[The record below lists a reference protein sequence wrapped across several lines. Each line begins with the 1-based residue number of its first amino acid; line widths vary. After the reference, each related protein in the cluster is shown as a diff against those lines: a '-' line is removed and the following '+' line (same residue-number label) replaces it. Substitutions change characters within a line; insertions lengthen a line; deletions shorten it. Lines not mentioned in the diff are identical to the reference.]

1 MATGTFQFNPDRVA
15 HFEVEGWK
23 AYYDHAW
30 FKLLRLVVS
39 LVQEQF
45 HIPFPVSVIAA
56 YYITRASVAWVPKEH
71 DETAI
76 RSNLEKFYRIALRHS
91 GLRFDPAQVA
101 TLEARYWDE
110 HRRLSGLPDKT
121 PFIQT
126 MIALHAA
133 IFDLTADQAKES
145 GELRVEANNVLDTI
159 TSHTSPNPAADW
171 LRCEELLRQC
181 YNSLQ
186 QATHVTGQKDRVTA

>member
-1 MATGTFQFNPDRVA
+1 MMSTSTFQFNPERVA

-30 FKLLRLVVS
+30 FKLLRLIVA
-39 LVQEQF
+39 LAQEQF
-45 HIPFPVSVIAA
+45 HIPFPMSLLAA

-71 DETAI
+71 DEAAI
-76 RSNLEKFYRIALRHS
+76 RTNLEKFYRIALRHS
-91 GLRFDPAQVA
+91 GLKFDPSQVA

-133 IFDLTADQAKES
+133 IFSLSADRAKES

-159 TSHTSPNPAADW
+159 TGHTSSNPAADW
-171 LRCEELLRQC
+171 LRCEELLRLA
-181 YNSLQ
+181 YISLR
-186 QATHVTGQKDRVTA
+186 QATQN